1 MFVLIVGI
9 TGNIGLKLADALI
22 QRGHVVRGASR
33 SISTLPSNVLGK
45 LESFLEIKSCPI
57 PALALEGELL
67 LVRIMEEEGVK
78 RFIPSTW
85 NLDWSQL
92 RWGDMPYYDIFLALQ
107 RQLALSSNVDVLYI
121 FTGTLAE
128 VFFSVPGHG
137 RFAPS
142 NHGVWDPEAS
152 PKRAEVWG
160 TGEEK
165 WQFTTE
171 QDCANFTAELIVD
184 STKKGG
190 SYYICSFEQSIK
202 DIASIYQDVRGVP
215 VQLDYMGSVED
226 LSIAA
231 NDAVLKMGLKRFET
245 WMGYFYQLYQLNG
258 RCYMKQL
265 DSKQYSSLHLT
276 SLEGFLK
283 ENMSI

>member
-1 MFVLIVGI
+1 MF
-9 TGNIGLKLADALI
+9 
-22 QRGHVVRGASR
+22 Q
-33 SISTLPSNVLGK
+33 
-45 LESFLEIKSCPI
+45 
-57 PALALEGELL
+57 
-67 LVRIMEEEGVK
+67 

-92 RWGDMPYYDIFLALQ
+92 QWGDMPYYDIFLALQ
-107 RQLALSSNVDVLYI
+107 RQLALSSSVDVLYI

-142 NHGVWDPEAS
+142 NHGVWDPETS

-190 SYYICSFEQSIK
+190 SYYICSFEHSIK
-202 DIASIYQDVRGVP
+202 EIARIYQNVRGVS
-215 VQLDYMGSVED
+215 VQLDHMGSIEE

-231 NDAVLKMGLKRFET
+231 NDAVHKMGLKRFET

-258 RCYMKQL
+258 VCYMKKL
-265 DSKQYSSLHLT
+265 DSKQYPSLHLT
-276 SLEGFLK
+276 SLEDFLR
-283 ENMSI
+283 ENMYI